1 MPSYV
6 PALALALWAASG
18 AFAQVRPPLFFRED
32 WKELPAATPVTQEHV
47 GHPDLL
53 MSLYGP
59 GKLGIKKSHHE
70 KPADD
75 PYYIWYGLCEGN
87 CALSLRHK
95 MSYVDL
101 TGQAKVRWRSKQAG
115 FRQARLILK
124 LTGGDWLVSD
134 ISDGP
139 SGDWREFEFIIADI
153 HWRKLDI
160 DKVIEGKWAEKPDL
174 SRVDEIGWTD
184 LMPGG
189 SSDACTR
196 VDWIEVYGRP
206 VARTATPPVR

>member
-1 MPSYV
+1 MKFFV
-6 PALALALWAASG
+6 PAFGLVLWAATTVS
-18 AFAQVRPPLFFRED
+18 AQLRPPLFFRED

-47 GHPDLL
+47 GHPDLI

-59 GKLGIKKSHHE
+59 GKMGIKKSHHE

-75 PYYIWYGLCEGN
+75 PYYIWFGLCDGN

-95 MSYVDL
+95 TSFVDL

-124 LTGGDWLVSD
+124 LADGTWVVSD
-134 ISDGP
+134 LSDGP
-139 SGDWREFEFIIADI
+139 AGDWREFEFIIADI

-160 DKVIEGKWAEKPDL
+160 HKVIEGKWVDKPDL
-174 SRVDEIGWTD
+174 SKVDEVGWTD

-206 VARTATPPVR
+206 APRAGRADH